1 MPLDAMTIAGQHY
14 LKLTAKDVQQ
24 AYAKHIRPDDF
35 VTAVKG
41 PAPKG

>member
-1 MPLDAMTIAGQHY
+1 
-14 LKLTAKDVQQ
+14 VQK

-35 VTAVKG
+35 VLAVKG